1 MLRTRGQQI
10 DYKLFL
16 PAIAAAVRE
25 KYEDKDTQ
33 LTDAE
38 FEAMVSIL
46 YRDSVIEFMKDSK
59 MYRIEIPI
67 DIYAGVRYYPI
78 VPPDGYYVESAI
90 RLRAGNRK
98 TPPAYLLD
106 ERDLI
111 IDEPCCPDCDVD
123 NAFYVEVAIVP
134 NITDNTCKFDAHFVN
149 KYYNAILLAM
159 ERRLFAMN
167 REWKD
172 IKLSDMRG
180 REYRRAVSEAIGG
193 GYYYNKAAKI
203 RWKRFS
209 ESMCGDGGY

>member
-16 PAIAAAVRE
+16 PAITAAVRE
-25 KYEDKDTQ
+25 KLEDKDTQ

-38 FEAMVSIL
+38 FEAMVALL
-46 YRDSVIEFMKDSK
+46 YRDAVIEFMKDSK

-78 VPPDGYYVESAI
+78 VAPDGYYVESAI
-90 RLRAGNRK
+90 RLCAGNRK
-98 TPPAYLLD
+98 IPPAYFLD
-106 ERDLI
+106 ENEVI

-123 NAFYVEVAIVP
+123 NAFYVEAAIVP
-134 NITDNTCKFDAHFVN
+134 RITDNNCKFDADFVN

-159 ERRLFAMN
+159 ERRLYAMN
-167 REWKD
+167 RSWKD
-172 IKLSDMRG
+172 LRLSELRG
-180 REYRRAVSEAIGG
+180 REYQREITKAISG
-193 GYYYNKAAKI
+193 GYYYNKSIKL

-209 ESMCGDGGY
+209 ESMCYNARY